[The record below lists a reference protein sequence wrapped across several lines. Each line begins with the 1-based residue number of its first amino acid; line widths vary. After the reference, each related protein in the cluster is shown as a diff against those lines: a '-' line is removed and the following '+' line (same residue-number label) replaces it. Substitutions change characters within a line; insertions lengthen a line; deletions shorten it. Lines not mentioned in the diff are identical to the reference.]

1 MAKMI
6 DRTAESETYFFDN
19 WTQTEILI
27 EDDSVPLDTTGLETY
42 IKLQYINTGN
52 EQGGFGRQTG
62 YGAYKVFCYHKVKKL
77 SVTLSDDVKT
87 FFDCKDLP
95 LNIHVGVGKQETA
108 LTLDNGFYLT
118 IVQFP
123 ISQYS

>member
-42 IKLQYINTGN
+42 IKLQYINTRN
-52 EQGGFGRQTG
+52 ELAGFGRQFG
-62 YGAYKVFCYHKVKKL
+62 FGAYQVFCYHKVKKL
-77 SVTLSDDVKT
+77 SATLSDDVKA
-87 FFDCKDLP
+87 FFDCKVLP
-95 LNIHVGVGKQETA
+95 LDIHIGIGVQGEV